1 MSSTYTAVSQKFTCV
16 FLNYKHKDVE
26 SFETALKDRTIWER
40 YNLREADTEIET
52 DAPLHM
58 IPVLM
63 KRFPLRTYKLESL
76 DAKLEYVDFESKVM
90 ISKMDP
96 TEEELQELEKFITEI
111 ADFKIS
117 DIEAMGINFITV
129 YELPHKKL
137 QVLNQ
142 NIEEVFPNFSK
153 NKTFQLILPL
163 QLDGYV
169 ATYQITKNVKE
180 KPADE
185 EPRRYTIDVNFHIDI
200 ESTSTTTE
208 KFKKIT
214 SNVAKISTD
223 YYKEYL
229 SDSENILGMNC
240 DVKI

>member
-16 FLNYKHKDVE
+16 FLNYKYKDVE
-26 SFETALKDRTIWER
+26 SFETALKDRDIWNE
-40 YNLREADTEIET
+40 YKLSAVDPEIET

-58 IPVLM
+58 IPALI
-63 KRFPLRTYKLESL
+63 KSLPLRAYTSETLK
-76 DAKLEYVDFESKVM
+76 AKLEYIDFESKIM
-90 ISKMDP
+90 ISKINP
-96 TEEELQELEKFITEI
+96 TEEELRKLETFIAKI

-117 DIEAMGINFITV
+117 DIEAIGINFITV

-142 NIEEVFPNFSK
+142 NIEKVFPNFSK

-169 ATYQITKNVKE
+169 ATYKITKEIKKE
-180 KPADE
+180 HEDE
-185 EPRRYTIDVNFHIDI
+185 EPRKYTIDANFHIDI
-200 ESTSTTTE
+200 ESILTTPD
-208 KFKKIT
+208 KVQIIT
-214 SNVAKISTD
+214 SNVNKISNY

-229 SDSENILGMNC
+229 SDSENILGMNH
-240 DVKI
+240 DVSI